1 MTFAMQAGPSQ
12 VCATSSSVLLAAAR
26 LPAKLVAR
34 IESLDFVEMAELL
47 QEAWPAE
54 SASDGAVQG
63 LTLRL
68 PRRSTP
74 ISDISVWVECYGLM
88 AAVLCAR
95 YPARGPDMF
104 MYLRRIVHCARK
116 FEGQAW
122 VTYDRL
128 YRRQAAASRSLNWA
142 IEDQLLYNEAFSG
155 NAKPTLRCKQCL
167 SEHHSTE
174 TCPDILRGWP
184 LPNENP
190 PARAQQEVCRRYNQE
205 RCHSRIVDSST
216 PAASVQGVIQ
226 RPGALGGQL
235 SSDLALTC
243 ATAAAQK
250 WALNRGHL

>member
-1 MTFAMQAGPSQ
+1 MESHQQGPSRGAEQGAQPSSKSNAPQLQIPGTPDVFRGDYSSNASPDDLAIQAGPSQ
-12 VCATSSSVLLAAAR
+12 
-26 LPAKLVAR
+26 
-34 IESLDFVEMAELL
+34 MAELL

-54 SASDGAVQG
+54 STSDGAVQG

-74 ISDISVWVECYGLM
+74 ISDISVWVECYCLM

-122 VTYDRL
+122 VTYDRQ

-142 IEDQLLYNEAFSG
+142 TEDQLLYNEAFSG

-174 TCPDILRGWP
+174 TCPDIPRGWP
-184 LPNENP
+184 IPNENP
-190 PARAQQEVCRRYNQE
+190 PARAQQETVSCLHLLDDNLSLTYAMN
-205 RCHSRIVDSST
+205 HWMAYGT
-216 PAASVQGVIQ
+216 PQLLQDYWMIGTVLIQ
-226 RPGALGGQL
+226 
-235 SSDLALTC
+235 
-243 ATAAAQK
+243 
-250 WALNRGHL
+250 

>member
-1 MTFAMQAGPSQ
+1 
-12 VCATSSSVLLAAAR
+12 
-26 LPAKLVAR
+26 
-34 IESLDFVEMAELL
+34 MAELL

-54 SASDGAVQG
+54 SKSDGAVQG

-74 ISDISVWVECYGLM
+74 ISDISVWVECYCLM

-122 VTYDRL
+122 VTYDRQ

-142 IEDQLLYNEAFSG
+142 TEDQLLYNEAFSG

-174 TCPDILRGWP
+174 TCPDIPRGWP
-184 LPNENP
+184 IPNENP

-205 RCHSRIVDSST
+205 RCHSQNCRFQHTCSICSGGHPATRCSRRPAEQRSS
-216 PAASVQGVIQ
+216 PYPRNGS
-226 RPGALGGQL
+226 RPKMGSIEA
-235 SSDLALTC
+235 TC
-243 ATAAAQK
+243 
-250 WALNRGHL
+250 NMCI